1 QAKEEAKR
9 AKQLERAEKNRLAA
23 IQKQQQRAAKAAAKA
38 PLSQPNTVQLM
49 PDGTTRRPRIEA
61 SQQPTQGCGGSQN
74 VSQVTQEHE

>member
-1 QAKEEAKR
+1 
-9 AKQLERAEKNRLAA
+9 
-23 IQKQQQRAAKAAAKA
+23 
-38 PLSQPNTVQLM
+38 M